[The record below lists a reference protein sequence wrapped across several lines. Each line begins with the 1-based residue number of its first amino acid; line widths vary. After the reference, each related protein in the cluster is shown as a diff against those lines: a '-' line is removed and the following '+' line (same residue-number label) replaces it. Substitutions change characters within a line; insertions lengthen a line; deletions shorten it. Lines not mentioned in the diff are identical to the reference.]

1 MKPLEFVD
9 YFYNKKKSK
18 HPVSSHDIMDAAE
31 QYDKNLTARKMC
43 SAIGAARVGNRILPP
58 PTPIK
63 VGNKTVNYF
72 I

>member
-1 MKPLEFVD
+1 MKPMEFVE
-9 YFYNKKKSK
+9 YFYKKKKTS
-18 HPVSSHDIMDAAE
+18 HPVTYHDIMDAAE
-31 QYDKNLTARKMC
+31 CYDKNLTARKMC

-63 VGNKTVNYF
+63 VGNEIVNYF